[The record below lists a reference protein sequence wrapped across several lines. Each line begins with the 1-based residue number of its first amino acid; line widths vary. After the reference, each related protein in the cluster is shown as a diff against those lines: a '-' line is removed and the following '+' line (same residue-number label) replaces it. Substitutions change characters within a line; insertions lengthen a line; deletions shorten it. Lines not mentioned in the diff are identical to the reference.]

1 MSKVPDRPDS
11 NLTAELKAHV
21 LAAGIDQVGVLSA
34 DPLPESPAV
43 YRHVQ
48 AREVLPEARA
58 VVVAGFCVRYEPRL
72 RPSEP
77 GAPRGRF
84 TPYGS
89 RAFQQMNAH
98 CEDAVGSF
106 LRARGYAAAPVPRLP
121 IKPAAVRAGL
131 GRYGRHSVVVTPRL
145 GAWVMFSCF
154 ATDAPLAVED
164 QPLQA
169 PVPCPPDCRRCVE
182 ACPTG
187 AITADYAVDRAKCVT
202 NWLWG
207 YFVPPE
213 LRPHQENRMFGCG
226 ECLLAC
232 PRNKGVKPRRDYPV
246 PIDEAEDS
254 PELIPLLTADEAHFR
269 ATLPAFAM
277 QAGVDAMRGNAV
289 IALGNSGD
297 PAAVDALAAMLGH
310 EKPQLRGYTAWA
322 LGRLGGAT
330 ACRMLAAA
338 RARETDAAVI
348 GEIDAAL
355 AEAGRGIE

>member
-1 MSKVPDRPDS
+1 MSKVPVQRDS
-11 NLTAELKAHV
+11 RLTGEMKAHI
-21 LAAGIDQVGVLSA
+21 LAAGIDLVGVLSA
-34 DPLPESPAV
+34 EPLPESPAV

-84 TPYGS
+84 TPCGS
-89 RAFQQMNAH
+89 RAFQPMNAH
-98 CEDAVGSF
+98 CEATVGSF
-106 LRARGYAAAPVPRLP
+106 LRDRGYAAAPVPRLP

-131 GRYGRHSVVVTPRL
+131 GRYGRHAVVVTPKL

-154 ATDAPLAVED
+154 ATDAPLETEE
-164 QPLQA
+164 QLLQA

-187 AITADYAVDRAKCVT
+187 AITADYEVDRAKCVT

-207 YFVPPE
+207 YYVPPE
-213 LRPHQENRMFGCG
+213 LRHHQENRMFGCG

-232 PRNKGVKPRRDYPV
+232 PRNKGVAPRRDYPV
-246 PIDEAEDS
+246 PIGAAEDS
-254 PELIPLLTADEAHFR
+254 PELIPLLIADEARFR

-297 PAAVDALAAMLGH
+297 PAAVDALAATLRH
-310 EKPQLRGYTAWA
+310 ERPQLRGYTAWA
-322 LGRLGGAT
+322 LGRLGGEKAR
-330 ACRMLAAA
+330 RMLAAA
-338 RARETDAAVI
+338 RARETDAGVI
-348 GEIDAAL
+348 GEIEAAIDAV
-355 AEAGRGIE
+355 G

>member
-1 MSKVPDRPDS
+1 MSRVPDRIDPR
-11 NLTAELKAHV
+11 LTAELTEHV
-21 LAAGIDQVGVLSA
+21 LAAGIDLAGVLSA

-48 AREVLPEARA
+48 AREVLPAARA

-72 RPSEP
+72 QPSRP

-98 CEDAVGSF
+98 CEATVGSF
-106 LRARGYAAAPVPRLP
+106 LRARGYAAAPLPRLP

-154 ATDAPLAVED
+154 ATDAPLVVVE
-164 QPLQA
+164 QPLNA

-187 AITADYAVDRAKCVT
+187 AITADYEVDRARCVT

-207 YFVPPE
+207 YHVPPE
-213 LRPHQENRMFGCG
+213 LRDKQENRMFGCG

-232 PRNKGVKPRRDYPV
+232 PRNQGVQPRRDYPV
-246 PIDEAEDS
+246 PIDAAEDS
-254 PELIPLLTADEAHFR
+254 PELIPLLTADEAHLR

-277 QAGVDAMRGNAV
+277 QAGVDAMRGNAI

-297 PAAVDALAAMLGH
+297 PAAVDALAATLHH
-310 EKPQLRGYTAWA
+310 EKPQLRGYTAWS
-322 LGRLGGAT
+322 LGRLGGAK
-330 ACRMLAAA
+330 ARRLLAAA
-338 RARETDAAVI
+338 RIRETDAAVVR
-348 GEIDAAL
+348 EIDRAL
-355 AEAGRGIE
+355 REAGEQTE